1 MSATGLLLGLLNVA
15 IYVAILLLVGAIA
28 VWICGAIGLAIPD
41 MVKKIYIII
50 VGLIALYM
58 IASLLIG
65 IPIGGLFHVSR
76 VSALIAG
83 VG

>member
-1 MSATGLLLGLLNVA
+1 
-15 IYVAILLLVGAIA
+15 
-28 VWICGAIGLAIPD
+28 